1 MWSTVIFQVAS
12 FFFIY
17 SCSIEILKTFYIM
30 QNILMTKSQKSAFIK
45 MEACIHQS
53 RKVSKPYKMNEKKQ
67 ACLEYVIP
75 SW

>member
-1 MWSTVIFQVAS
+1 
-12 FFFIY
+12 
-17 SCSIEILKTFYIM
+17 M

-75 SW
+75 S